1 MLKSKPR
8 MIIFDVGGT
17 LFDDGKFNAKDGLEH
32 LRITAANPEITTV
45 DKMVE
50 HWNQYIDYAR
60 NSFDNLEIPLSAVL
74 KYVVMNTGLHINLP
88 IYKQEEIFDR
98 YNSSRVVIDG
108 VNELLQTIKAIGI
121 RTAVISN
128 NMMSGQSLEES
139 IKYWIPESD
148 FEFCLTS
155 ADLLIKK
162 PENEIFEAALKYAG
176 VDACDCV
183 YCGDGFIPDVCGS
196 LSVGMNSVLIDKNSD
211 IEFEVRL
218 HNNNEIIA
226 VNNWRLFAEYL
237 SDL

>member
-1 MLKSKPR
+1 MLKAKPR

-17 LFDDGKFNAKDGLEH
+17 LFDDGKFNAKDGLEQLH
-32 LRITAANPEITTV
+32 ITAANPEITTV

-50 HWNQYIDYAR
+50 YWNQYIDYAR

-108 VNELLQTIKAIGI
+108 VKELLQTIKAIGI

-162 PENEIFEAALKYAG
+162 PESEIFEVALRYAG
-176 VDACDCV
+176 VDACDCI

-196 LSVGMNSVLIDKNSD
+196 LSVGMNAVLIDKNSD

-218 HNNNEIIA
+218 HNNNEFIA
-226 VNNWRLFAEYL
+226 VNNWRSFAEYL